1 MRFLGV
7 DPEKG
12 PRLEWCCEEAHQAYL
27 DHALDYEAAED
38 RFCIYG
44 IPPLVQR
51 NMSLAKK
58 YHIHPIDFCCFCA
71 APCEVGTNDA
81 PY

>member
-12 PRLEWCCEEAHQAYL
+12 NRLEWCCEEAHKAYL
-27 DHALDYEAAED
+27 DRALDYEAAVD

-44 IPPLVQR
+44 IPPFDQR
-51 NMSLAKK
+51 DRLPR
-58 YHIHPIDFCCFCA
+58 YLHGIDFCPFCSA
-71 APCEVGTNDA
+71 VCEIAGKTD
-81 PY
+81 